1 MRILNQY
8 KGLPPQ
14 IYIILLA
21 RIISAIGMFVYPFL
35 TLFLS
40 SRLGYSELEIG
51 KFLLIVSLSYIPA
64 AMIGGKLA
72 DRYSRKNTYLLAM
85 VCSDFALLASGFLT
99 GSHVV
104 IYFLLI
110 AFFFMN
116 MSMPVL
122 AAMMMDLTAPV
133 NRQESFSLVY
143 LGINI
148 GGAIGP
154 MAAGFMFEN
163 HTPWIFWGE
172 AILNLIALTLILT
185 FIKDSRPGEEDFQ
198 QIAGDESRKAETA
211 SSDSMIRILLRS
223 PILICFGICASILAF
238 SYSQVSFLLPLQM
251 KDLFGISAGAR
262 FFGILCSLNCV
273 VVVLTTPFLVL
284 FTKRNSPLVNMS
296 ISGILYMVGFGLYGI
311 SGHLAVFYIL
321 TAVWTFGEI
330 VSATNTGVYI
340 ANHSPATH
348 RARFQSIF
356 DIVQGT
362 GRAIGPLTMGYFLM
376 TYSISQAWGL
386 VGVLC
391 LIAAAALFVLR
402 RIEQKTIRQSLL
414 ESKKESP

>member
-1 MRILNQY
+1 MFTQY
-8 KGLPPQ
+8 RGLPHQ
-14 IYIILLA
+14 VYIILLA

-40 SRLGYSELEIG
+40 SRLGFSELEIG

-72 DRYSRKNTYLLAM
+72 DRFSRKNTYLVAM
-85 VCSDFALLASGFLT
+85 VCSDMALLTAGFLT
-99 GSHVV
+99 ESIIV
-104 IYFLLI
+104 IYFLLV

-116 MSMPVL
+116 MSMPIL

-172 AILNLIALTLILT
+172 AILNLIALTLIFT
-185 FIKDSRPGEEDFQ
+185 FIKDTTPGEDDFQ
-198 QIAGDESRKAETA
+198 QIADDAARKAEIA
-211 SSDSMIRILLRS
+211 SNDTMIRVLLRS
-223 PILICFGICASILAF
+223 PILISFAICASLLAF
-238 SYSQVSFLLPLQM
+238 SYSQVSFMLPLQM
-251 KDLFGISAGAR
+251 EDLFGISAGAKY
-262 FFGILCSLNCV
+262 FGILFSLNCI

-296 ISGILYMVGFGLYGI
+296 IAGILYMIGFGLYGI
-311 SGHLAVFYIL
+311 AGHLAVFYIL

-340 ANHSPATH
+340 ANHSPVTH

-362 GRAIGPLTMGYFLM
+362 GRAVGPLTMGYFLM
-376 TYSISQAWGL
+376 SHSIPEAWGF
-386 VGVLC
+386 VGALC
-391 LIAAAALFVLR
+391 FVAAVALFALR
-402 RIEQKTIRQSLL
+402 RVERRQNTY
-414 ESKKESP
+414 

>member
-1 MRILNQY
+1 MRMFTQY
-8 KGLPPQ
+8 RGLPHQ
-14 IYIILLA
+14 VYIILLA

-40 SRLGYSELEIG
+40 SRLGFSELEIG

-72 DRYSRKNTYLLAM
+72 DRFSRKNTYLVAM
-85 VCSDFALLASGFLT
+85 VCSDMALLTAGFLT
-99 GSHVV
+99 ESIIV
-104 IYFLLI
+104 IYFLLV

-116 MSMPVL
+116 MSMPIL

-172 AILNLIALTLILT
+172 AILNLIALTLIFT
-185 FIKDSRPGEEDFQ
+185 FIKDTTPGEDDFQ
-198 QIAGDESRKAETA
+198 QIADDAARKAEIA
-211 SSDSMIRILLRS
+211 SNDTMIRVLLRS
-223 PILICFGICASILAF
+223 PILISFAICASLLAF
-238 SYSQVSFLLPLQM
+238 SYSQVSFMLPLQM
-251 KDLFGISAGAR
+251 EDLFGISAGAKY
-262 FFGILCSLNCV
+262 FGILFSLNCI

-296 ISGILYMVGFGLYGI
+296 IAGILYMIGFGLYGI
-311 SGHLAVFYIL
+311 AGHLAVFYIL

-340 ANHSPATH
+340 ANHSPVTH

-362 GRAIGPLTMGYFLM
+362 GRAVGPLTMGYFLM
-376 TYSISQAWGL
+376 SHSIPEAWGF
-386 VGVLC
+386 VGALC
-391 LIAAAALFVLR
+391 FVAAVALFALR
-402 RIEQKTIRQSLL
+402 RVERRQNTY
-414 ESKKESP
+414 

>member
-1 MRILNQY
+1 MRMFTQY
-8 KGLPPQ
+8 RGLPHQ
-14 IYIILLA
+14 VYIILLA

-40 SRLGYSELEIG
+40 SRLGFSELEIG

-72 DRYSRKNTYLLAM
+72 DRFSRKNTYLVAM
-85 VCSDFALLASGFLT
+85 VCSDMALLTAGFLT
-99 GSHVV
+99 ESIIV
-104 IYFLLI
+104 IYFLLV

-116 MSMPVL
+116 MSMPIL

-172 AILNLIALTLILT
+172 AILNLIALALIFT
-185 FIKDSRPGEEDFQ
+185 FIKDTTPGEDDFQ
-198 QIAGDESRKAETA
+198 QIADDAARKAEIA
-211 SSDSMIRILLRS
+211 SNDTMIRVLLRS
-223 PILICFGICASILAF
+223 PILISFAICASLLAF
-238 SYSQVSFLLPLQM
+238 SYSQVSFMLPLQM
-251 KDLFGISAGAR
+251 EDLFGISAGAKY
-262 FFGILCSLNCV
+262 FGILFSLNCI

-296 ISGILYMVGFGLYGI
+296 IAGILYMIGFGLYGI
-311 SGHLAVFYIL
+311 AGHLAVFYIL

-340 ANHSPATH
+340 ANHSPVTH

-362 GRAIGPLTMGYFLM
+362 GRAVGPLTMGYFLM
-376 TYSISQAWGL
+376 SHSIPEAWGF
-386 VGVLC
+386 VGALC
-391 LIAAAALFVLR
+391 FVAAVALFALR
-402 RIEQKTIRQSLL
+402 RVERRQNTY
-414 ESKKESP
+414 

>member
-1 MRILNQY
+1 MLTQY
-8 KGLPPQ
+8 KGLPHQ
-14 IYIILLA
+14 VYIILLA
-21 RIISAIGMFVYPFL
+21 RIISAMGMFVYPFL

-40 SRLGYSELEIG
+40 SRLGFSELDIG

-72 DRYSRKNTYLLAM
+72 DRFSRKNTYLVAM
-85 VCSDFALLASGFLT
+85 VCSDMALLSAGFLSESST
-99 GSHVV
+99 V
-104 IYFLLI
+104 IYLLLV

-116 MSMPVL
+116 MSMPIL

-172 AILNLIALTLILT
+172 AILNLIALTLIFT
-185 FIKDSRPGEEDFQ
+185 FIKDTKPGEEDMKR
-198 QIAGDESRKAETA
+198 IADDTDRQAEAA
-211 SSDSMIRILLRS
+211 SNDSMLRIMLRS
-223 PILICFGICASILAF
+223 PILICFGICASALAF
-238 SYSQVSFLLPLQM
+238 SYSQVSFMLPLQM
-251 KDLFGISAGAR
+251 EDLFGISAGAKY
-262 FFGILCSLNCV
+262 FGILCSLNCV
-273 VVVLTTPFLVL
+273 VVVLMTPFLVL
-284 FTKRNSPLVNMS
+284 FTKRNSPLLNMS
-296 ISGILYMVGFGLYGI
+296 ISGVLYMLGFGLYGI
-311 SGHLAVFYIL
+311 AGHLAVFYIL

-340 ANHSPATH
+340 ANHSPVTH

-376 TYSISQAWGL
+376 SHTIPEAWRV
-386 VGVLC
+386 VGIIC
-391 LIAAAALFVLR
+391 FIAAVALFVLR
-402 RIEQKTIRQSLL
+402 RVELKKIRNR
-414 ESKKESP
+414 